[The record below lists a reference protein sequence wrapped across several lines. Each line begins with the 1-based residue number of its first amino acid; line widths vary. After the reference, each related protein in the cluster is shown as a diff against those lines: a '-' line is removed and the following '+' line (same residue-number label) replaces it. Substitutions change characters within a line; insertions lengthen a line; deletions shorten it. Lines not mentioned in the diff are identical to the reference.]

1 MCFLGRVR
9 FTGEKDTLSAVQ
21 YTIIRYLPGYI
32 AFEATL
38 DSLIRRQLVLTFDD
52 IVWMAIFVVVTDC
65 QNHLTEGDHIP
76 NFFRNAADDEQQ
88 DANANRQTKKIK
100 PTSPADRES
109 LGLIKEREKICL
121 TAEFV

>member
-1 MCFLGRVR
+1 
-9 FTGEKDTLSAVQ
+9 
-21 YTIIRYLPGYI
+21 
-32 AFEATL
+32 
-38 DSLIRRQLVLTFDD
+38 
-52 IVWMAIFVVVTDC
+52 MAIFVVVTDC

-100 PTSPADRES
+100 PTSSTDRES